1 MANIKNFGLVGVGN
15 EVQFG
20 KNGSQIVQSN
30 GVFSVKNASNN
41 AFVRLQVATP
51 TDVNDAVTKSFLE
64 TAVSTAANAIQT
76 ELNTVE
82 AAIGLNADGSYAAPL
97 SSNYLGAATSII
109 GSLNALDN
117 KTFSLQGELDTTQT
131 GAGLE
136 SDGHLGSWTNANYLG
151 AATSLKAGIEAL
163 DFVAAAQADELS
175 TLTGRVD
182 TAESDINALEGRATT
197 TETNVTNVQNE
208 LDNTQT
214 ALGLTASG
222 SLGAWGS
229 TYYIS
234 GATTTLKAGVEALDA
249 GLKSVY
255 DSVTALGNAL
265 NYVGVLSGGASAGA
279 ATDLSALSEKDI
291 GDLYKVTAAGW
302 FNFAGGTA
310 FYANVGDA
318 LVKNTTANGW
328 DKFDNTDSTVQGVS
342 NYIAV
347 TGSTDVGFT
356 VDIDSAFKTR
366 VSTAESDINALEGR
380 MDTAESDINAL
391 EGRMDT
397 AESDINA
404 LEGRATTT
412 ETNVTSAQTEID
424 AIEAAVGLNASGSFA
439 AWSSTNYLNSATS
452 IKGGITALDTAINTV
467 NGALDTY
474 KFFTDSHLNNLDS
487 NVSGIQTEVDTVE
500 AAVGLSASG
509 SFVAWSSTNYLNSA
523 TSIKT
528 GITALD
534 TAINTVNGALD
545 TYKFFTD
552 SHLNNLDSN
561 VSGIQDEVDTVEAA
575 VGLSASGS
583 FVAWSAT
590 NYLNS
595 ATSIKTGITALDTA
609 VNGVQ
614 SEVDTME
621 AALGLA
627 SDGSFVSFSG
637 TKYLDG
643 VTTLAG
649 GIAALDAAVSSA
661 EVSHIKTLYASLTT
675 AGTHNIGAM
684 ITGTVLRVK
693 VQIVTSFSTDA
704 DVTVGSAANASL
716 LAASS
721 VIDTSGAGLYVIET
735 AEAVTATQ
743 LKAVLAS
750 TGSAKVWIEYMQG

>member
-109 GSLNALDN
+109 DSLNALDN
-117 KTFSLQGELDTTQT
+117 KAFSLQGELDTTQT

-136 SDGHLGSWTNANYLG
+136 SDGHLGSWANANYL
-151 AATSLKAGIEAL
+151 ASATSLKAGIEAL
-163 DFVAAAQADELS
+163 DFVAAAKADELT

-208 LDNTQT
+208 LNTTQT
-214 ALGLTASG
+214 ALGLAASG
-222 SLGAWGS
+222 TLGAWGS

-234 GATTTLKAGVEALDA
+234 GAVTTLKAGVEALDA

-302 FNFAGGTA
+302 FNYTSGTA
-310 FYANVGDA
+310 FFANVGDA

-366 VSTAESDINALEGR
+366 VSTAESDINALEGRMDTAESDINALEGR

-452 IKGGITALDTAINTV
+452 IKGGITALDTAINAV
-467 NGALDTY
+467 NSALDTY
-474 KFFTDSHLNNLDS
+474 KFFTDGHLNNLDS
-487 NVSGIQTEVDTVE
+487 NVYGIQTEVDTVE
-500 AAVGLSASG
+500 EAVGLSASG

-534 TAINTVNGALD
+534 N
-545 TYKFFTD
+545 
-552 SHLNNLDSN
+552 
-561 VSGIQDEVDTVEAA
+561 
-575 VGLSASGS
+575 
-583 FVAWSAT
+583 
-590 NYLNS
+590 
-595 ATSIKTGITALDTA
+595 A

-637 TKYLDG
+637 TNYLNG

-649 GIAALDAAVSSA
+649 GIAALDAAISSA
-661 EVSHIKTLYASLTT
+661 EVGHIKTLYASLTT

-693 VQIVTSFSTDA
+693 VQIVTTFSTDA

-721 VIDTSGAGLYVIET
+721 VIDTSGAGLYVIEA